1 MAITIDGKSYDE
13 TKLDDKC
20 KNSIVQVNS
29 LQTRLKQLSVEF
41 DNVKVL
47 IKHHSE
53 YLTANLPASAIVETP
68 TAALPNS
75 MTQNNLYVGSATDLQ
90 KMLIQKAKDKE
101 TVIESDTNKE

>member
-29 LQTRLKQLSVEF
+29 LQTRLRTLSAEF

-53 YLTANLPASAIVETP
+53 YLTTNLPASAIVE
-68 TAALPNS
+68 
-75 MTQNNLYVGSATDLQ
+75 
-90 KMLIQKAKDKE
+90 DKVPVE
-101 TVIESDTNKE
+101 EPKS

>member
-29 LQTRLKQLSVEF
+29 LQSRLKNLATEF

-47 IKHHSE
+47 IKYHSE
-53 YLTANLPASAIVETP
+53 YLTANLPASAIVE
-68 TAALPNS
+68 
-75 MTQNNLYVGSATDLQ
+75 
-90 KMLIQKAKDKE
+90 DKPAE
-101 TVIESDTNKE
+101 EPKN

>member
-29 LQTRLKQLSVEF
+29 LQTRLRNLSAEF

-68 TAALPNS
+68 KLL
-75 MTQNNLYVGSATDLQ
+75 NLLKNLNRNMRKKKGSNRTRHFPGD
-90 KMLIQKAKDKE
+90 KRPAK
-101 TVIESDTNKE
+101 VYA

>member
-20 KNSIVQVNS
+20 KNSIVQVNT
-29 LQTRLKQLSVEF
+29 LQSRLKQLAAEF

-53 YLTANLPASAIVETP
+53 YLTANLPASAIVE
-68 TAALPNS
+68 
-75 MTQNNLYVGSATDLQ
+75 
-90 KMLIQKAKDKE
+90 DKPAE
-101 TVIESDTNKE
+101 EPKN

>member
-20 KNSIVQVNS
+20 KDCIVQVNS
-29 LQTRLKQLSVEF
+29 LQTRLKQLSTEF

-53 YLTANLPASAIVETP
+53 YLTANLPASAIVE
-68 TAALPNS
+68 
-75 MTQNNLYVGSATDLQ
+75 
-90 KMLIQKAKDKE
+90 DKVPVE
-101 TVIESDTNKE
+101 EPKN

>member
-29 LQTRLKQLSVEF
+29 LQSRLRTLSAEF

-47 IKHHSE
+47 IKHHSDF
-53 YLTANLPASAIVETP
+53 LTANLPASAIIEDKAPVEEP
-68 TAALPNS
+68 KN
-75 MTQNNLYVGSATDLQ
+75 
-90 KMLIQKAKDKE
+90 
-101 TVIESDTNKE
+101 

>member
-20 KNSIVQVNS
+20 KNSIVQVNQ
-29 LQTRLKQLSVEF
+29 LQTRLKQLSSEF

-53 YLTANLPASAIVETP
+53 YLTANLPASAIIEDKVRVEEP
-68 TAALPNS
+68 KN
-75 MTQNNLYVGSATDLQ
+75 
-90 KMLIQKAKDKE
+90 
-101 TVIESDTNKE
+101 

>member
-29 LQTRLKQLSVEF
+29 LQTRLRNLSAEF
-41 DNVKVL
+41 DYVKVL

-53 YLTANLPASAIVETP
+53 YLTANLPASAIIEDKVPVEEP
-68 TAALPNS
+68 KN
-75 MTQNNLYVGSATDLQ
+75 
-90 KMLIQKAKDKE
+90 
-101 TVIESDTNKE
+101 

>member
-20 KNSIVQVNS
+20 KTSIVQVNQ
-29 LQTRLKQLSVEF
+29 LQSRLKNLAAEF

-53 YLTANLPASAIVETP
+53 YLTANLPASAIVE
-68 TAALPNS
+68 
-75 MTQNNLYVGSATDLQ
+75 
-90 KMLIQKAKDKE
+90 DKPAE
-101 TVIESDTNKE
+101 EPKN

>member
-29 LQTRLKQLSVEF
+29 LQTRLKQLSTEF

-53 YLTANLPASAIVETP
+53 YLTANLPASAVVEKP
-68 TAALPNS
+68 AEEVVPVEEPKN
-75 MTQNNLYVGSATDLQ
+75 
-90 KMLIQKAKDKE
+90 
-101 TVIESDTNKE
+101 

>member
-29 LQTRLKQLSVEF
+29 LQTRLKQLSTEF

-47 IKHHSE
+47 IAHHRE
-53 YLTANLPASAIVETP
+53 KLTKGLPASAIIEPV
-68 TAALPNS
+68 ANS
-75 MTQNNLYVGSATDLQ
+75 ADE
-90 KMLIQKAKDKE
+90 KKE
-101 TVIESDTNKE
+101 EQQ